1 MKKKAAVLG
10 LFLFVTELVAG
21 CVPQPMQPQLREG
34 SDALYVE
41 LNGIERQRHREI
53 RAIEGAKR
61 HTTPLAEL
69 KSKYDLKP
77 RSDDC
82 VVVYF
87 GQASVQPE
95 FSRSGFF
102 KGALLE
108 EVVARI
114 KKGELNPK
122 DIRVE
127 FIWVDGKRVAVNN
140 RSLTVLYKAGLWP
153 SNLVD
158 RTGNLPDKGPD
169 TLESVLRR
177 LEGMGGKPSTE
188 VGIRTNGTGRDGLP
202 KKAEEWDAP
211 IGEYV
216 SMPDELLNFA
226 RACRDPQKKAA

>member
-1 MKKKAAVLG
+1 MKRKAAV
-10 LFLFVTELVAG
+10 FALFVFVAQLFG
-21 CVPQPMQPQLREG
+21 SCVPQPLRAPVWES
-34 SDALYVE
+34 SDVVYLE
-41 LNGIERQRHREI
+41 LNGIEREKHREI

-61 HTTPLAEL
+61 HTAPLAEL
-69 KSKYDLKP
+69 QSKYDLTP
-77 RSDDC
+77 RPDDC
-82 VVVYF
+82 VVIYF

-108 EVVARI
+108 DVVERI
-114 KKGELNPK
+114 RKGEIDPK
-122 DIRVE
+122 NIPVE

-140 RSLTVLYKAGLWP
+140 RSLTVLYKAGIRP
-153 SNLVD
+153 TNLVD

-188 VGIRTNGTGRDGLP
+188 IGIRTNGTGRDGLP
-202 KKAEEWDAP
+202 KRAEEWDAP

-216 SMPDELLNFA
+216 SMPEELMNFA
-226 RACRDPQKKAA
+226 RACRYTQKKAA